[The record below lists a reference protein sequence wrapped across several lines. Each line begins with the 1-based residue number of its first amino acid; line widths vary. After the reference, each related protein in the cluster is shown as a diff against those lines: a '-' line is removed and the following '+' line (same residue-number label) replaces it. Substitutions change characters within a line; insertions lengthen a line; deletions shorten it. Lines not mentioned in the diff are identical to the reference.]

1 VTGPTGYTG
10 YTGSTGADSTVTGP
24 TGYTGYTGPTG
35 PTGYTGPNG
44 ADSNVTGPTGY
55 TGPTGANSMVTGPTG
70 PASVGSNIYASYS
83 STVDQL
89 VGVTGVGDVETIIH
103 YNTEECVNGI
113 THETPDASGNWSRI
127 IVPKTAVY
135 ETSISAEIDLSS
147 GANADVSFWVK
158 INGVTLDR
166 SNSIIHITSDNDV
179 SFPYVSFILCLNAND
194 YIQYAFSSEDSN
206 VLLDYSSVLTAPNR
220 PETPSVIVSI
230 KQIATDIGQTGP
242 TGYTGPTGPDGPP
255 GPTGPTGADGPLGPV
270 GPTGPTGTIQP
281 DGTYY
286 SDYLYWNTYLTP
298 PAWAVGSTSV
308 HLGKEAGYTG
318 WTIDNHT
325 VALGTSAGYDT
336 QGDKAIAIGFEAGK
350 LDQAANAIAIGNLAG
365 TKNQQG
371 GAIAIGERAASDVF
385 SAGQGANAI
394 AIGNLA
400 GYQDQSGNAIAIGSE
415 AGNQIQSEDA
425 IAIGSL
431 AGHIGQKDNS
441 IAIGRQAGDSYINT
455 KAVAIG
461 HQAGFLYLGD
471 GSIAI
476 GDKAGYGDLNTDYTG
491 SNYIAIGREAGYQEQ
506 ESLSIAIGNQAGRA
520 NLQQSAIAI
529 GDMSCETKS
538 SVGSIAIGANSYV
551 DASGGSGIAIGY
563 NAHIDTFTPVQ
574 GAPTVI
580 GSNATTTGNCENSIL
595 LGSNVQVTAPIAPGS
610 PGGLFI
616 NPIRNAGTGTT
627 IYADP
632 TKIMWYNTENV
643 AQPYEVCHAAL
654 ESVYR
659 TYWLNWQGAPSPDDQ
674 FVSVSGLFI
683 SDYDA
688 GSEYSYQFQ
697 IGPFKSFV
705 IDHPVKPENYLVHTC
720 LEGPEAGVY
729 YRGKAVVCDKFVEV
743 NLPNYVDAL
752 AKDFTV
758 HVTPIFDEENDTNGT
773 YKVTE
778 VKDGKFKIYGPKG
791 RVNWIVYG
799 SRGDIEVE
807 PLKSSVNV
815 QGDGPYKWI

>member
-1 VTGPTGYTG
+1 MIASLDASNNTISAITNSAPPLDFQNGFCLDACGNGIVETIFNLNDQIYFGGNFNIAAPNYDPLNTTQTEEFLRLAYYTPFVPAVLDTLIIDASNG
-10 YTGSTGADSTVTGP
+10 CSFIDTCSGLTQYSITLEQKYRAVNLIYDLSANAWLIMYYSCDNG
-24 TGYTGYTGPTG
+24 GPTG
-35 PTGYTGPNG
+35 PTGP
-44 ADSNVTGPTGY
+44 A
-55 TGPTGANSMVTGPTG
+55 G
-70 PASVGSNIYASYS
+70 PA
-83 STVDQL
+83 
-89 VGVTGVGDVETIIH
+89 
-103 YNTEECVNGI
+103 
-113 THETPDASGNWSRI
+113 
-127 IVPKTAVY
+127 
-135 ETSISAEIDLSS
+135 
-147 GANADVSFWVK
+147 
-158 INGVTLDR
+158 
-166 SNSIIHITSDNDV
+166 
-179 SFPYVSFILCLNAND
+179 
-194 YIQYAFSSEDSN
+194 
-206 VLLDYSSVLTAPNR
+206 
-220 PETPSVIVSI
+220 
-230 KQIATDIGQTGP
+230 
-242 TGYTGPTGPDGPP
+242 GPTGPDGPP

-350 LDQAANAIAIGNLAG
+350 LDQGPNAIAIGNLAG

-563 NAHIDTFTPVQ
+563 NAHIDTFTPFL
-574 GAPTVI
+574 GAPIVI

-595 LGSNVQVTAPIAPGS
+595 LGSNVQVTAPIAPGN

-616 NPIRNAGTGTT
+616 DPIRNAGTGTT

-643 AQPYEVCHAAL
+643 TQPYEVCHAEL
-654 ESVYR
+654 ESVTR
-659 TYWLNWQGAPSPDDQ
+659 TYYLYWQGAPEPDDQ
-674 FVSVSGLFI
+674 FVAVSGLYI
-683 SDYDA
+683 SDVA
-688 GSEYSYQFQ
+688 PPVPPPGPPQYSYQFQ
-697 IGPFKSFV
+697 IGPFKTFV
-705 IDHPVKPENYLVHTC
+705 IDHPKDPERHLIHGC

-729 YRGKAVVCDKFVEV
+729 YRGKAEITNMESVVIELPSYVPGWATDIMVYVTAIYDGKVKSYAASEV
-743 NLPNYVDAL
+743 DENG
-752 AKDFTV
+752 KFTV
-758 HVTPIFDEENDTNGT
+758 YGEN
-773 YKVTE
+773 
-778 VKDGKFKIYGPKG
+778 GKF
-791 RVNWIVYG
+791 NWMAMGKRGSIV
-799 SRGDIEVE
+799 VE
-807 PLKSSVNV
+807 PLKTDIKVN
-815 QGDGPYKWI
+815 GFGPYRWYE